1 MGLSL
6 PFFHLTSTFFGLTSE
21 YKVPLLEEIYI
32 CTQYL
37 KGMSYN
43 DVLSM
48 PTYERRFFLGLLN
61 KESRE
66 REERIEEMKAKAQT
80 KGGKGSRTTRVSGNA
95 LKNKIKI
102 QTNWNLFFTQN
113 LRSVMEQWP
122 MWLGFKSFQTQ

>member
-1 MGLSL
+1 
-6 PFFHLTSTFFGLTSE
+6 
-21 YKVPLLEEIYI
+21 
-32 CTQYL
+32 
-37 KGMSYN
+37 MSYN

-95 LKNKIKI
+95 LKNRMKNGDIP
-102 QTNWNLFFTQN
+102 L
-113 LRSVMEQWP
+113 E
-122 MWLGFKSFQTQ
+122 